1 MAWRPQ
7 IFAPIYKILQ
17 SYEVWIFQHN
27 DLDYLSKQPIR
38 FQKSAAI
45 ISLLQTLTQIL
56 LENNQ
61 FAFRNLQ
68 G

>member
-38 FQKSAAI
+38 FQKSAGI
-45 ISLLQTLTQIL
+45 IGLLHI
-56 LENNQ
+56 Q
-61 FAFRNLQ
+61 FSCSTRESSFDEAPIQ
-68 G
+68 